1 MFAPISTETSAK
13 QYVTFAVILCLQ
25 LGLLAAFRAQRF
37 LPLYGSTAILHG
49 YHTPR
54 VVSKLYFH
62 PPPPPEPA
70 QVEVPVEA
78 PPTPKPVAPKASPQ
92 ATPEKPPEG
101 PASSHSQPP
110 AGDESSSSS
119 VGLLMSPAA
128 SWVFEEIPNNP
139 LRQHQGYEEALPES
153 TPEPPILHRYFPEA
167 ARGKEMVVDLIID
180 ERGVVIGATVRQ
192 GIGEGVEEVLMETLR
207 KWTFYPARMNG
218 IAVPSHR
225 RIRLHFPS

>member
-101 PASSHSQPP
+101 PASSHSQLQQLRG
-110 AGDESSSSS
+110 AADVARSEL
-119 VGLLMSPAA
+119 GL
-128 SWVFEEIPNNP
+128 
-139 LRQHQGYEEALPES
+139 
-153 TPEPPILHRYFPEA
+153 
-167 ARGKEMVVDLIID
+167 
-180 ERGVVIGATVRQ
+180 
-192 GIGEGVEEVLMETLR
+192 
-207 KWTFYPARMNG
+207 
-218 IAVPSHR
+218 
-225 RIRLHFPS
+225 